1 MRGPN
6 ITKLFLGMILV
17 TFPIQ
22 GMAQV
27 QAELEV
33 NINAPLHTINPGIY
47 GQFIEHYG
55 RVVEHGIWAELL
67 QNRKFYPF
75 DAVGQMN
82 IAAPWAGDPEERNV
96 SYAIDRNLSID
107 GVSSQRIVLSGLSN
121 EWRGVWQSGFEV
133 IGGKEYVGYAWIK
146 AEPAVQTVSFVL
158 EKRDGTILAR
168 SETSLQQGDWHRY
181 DFKLEP
187 VNGLHPAVFS
197 IRFNHPGIV
206 WIGGAS
212 LMPGDHVDGFRREVV
227 ELAKTMS
234 PPLLRW
240 PGGGFADTYDWRVAI
255 GPRDRRAP
263 HTVGVYANQDSYDS
277 RVDPSDFGTDEF
289 IHFCRLVGAQ
299 PYITVNF
306 GSGSPELARQWVE
319 YCNGPGNSEWGARR
333 ASNGHPEPYHV
344 KSWGVGNESWLSI
357 QPGHSTPEGY
367 AMYFNQF
374 ADAMRKADSGLQI
387 VAVGDTLDSTSNWNE
402 TVARISG
409 QHADL
414 LSIHYYYAL
423 GFQSPFYLNHPVEFY
438 RSVVAA
444 PIFVEQTL
452 RERIAKIDAANT
464 GSKKIQIALD
474 EWNEADFGPEPPGL
488 PKDSSFARLVDMII
502 KYGGDFNQPQEQAL
516 FAARMFHVFMRLGD
530 RLPLACRT
538 HLVNSTGTIRTSS
551 TEAYITASGTALQ
564 IYGPH
569 SGSKLLKVEQQSP
582 MYDVPEAG
590 WKNIPYL
597 DATATLSEDG
607 RKLFLHLLNLKEAE
621 PLSVQIR
628 LLGRSVEPSG
638 DLWQIASESFLSL
651 NNFGVAP
658 VKVQHQRLTGLSDR
672 FTQQLPAHSA
682 TTLELTLK

>member
-1 MRGPN
+1 MRWPN
-6 ITKLFLGMILV
+6 ITKFFLGMILM
-17 TFPIQ
+17 TFSIQ

-33 NINAPLHTINPGIY
+33 NINAPLHTINPGIF
-47 GQFIEHYG
+47 GQFIEHFG
-55 RVVEHGIWAELL
+55 RVIEHGVWAELL

-82 IAAPWAGDPEERNV
+82 VAAPWVGDPEERNV
-96 SYAIDRNLSID
+96 SYAIDRTLSID
-107 GVSSQRIVLSGLSN
+107 GVSSQRIVLSGQSN
-121 EWRGVWQSGFEV
+121 EWRGVWQSGFDVLGE
-133 IGGKEYVGYAWIK
+133 KEYVGYAWIK
-146 AEPAVQTVSFVL
+146 ADPANQMVSFAL
-158 EKRDGTILAR
+158 EKRDGTTLAR
-168 SETSLQQGDWHRY
+168 SEASLQQGDWRRY
-181 DFKLEP
+181 DFKLKP
-187 VNGLHPAVFS
+187 VNGLHAAVFR
-197 IRFNHPGIV
+197 ILFNHPGIV

-212 LMPGDHVDGFRREVV
+212 LMPGDHIDGLRREVV
-227 ELAKTMS
+227 ELSKTMA

-240 PGGGFADTYDWRVAI
+240 PGGGFSDTYDWRVAI
-255 GPRDRRAP
+255 GPRDQRPP
-263 HTVGVYANQDSYDS
+263 HTVGVYANLDGYDS

-289 IHFCRLVGAQ
+289 IHFCRLIGAR

-319 YCNGPGNSEWGARR
+319 YCNGPGNSEWGGRR
-333 ASNGHPEPYHV
+333 ASNGHPEPYNV
-344 KSWGVGNESWLSI
+344 KDWGVGNESWLSI
-357 QPGHSTPEGY
+357 ESGHSTPEGY
-367 AMYFNQF
+367 AVYFNQF

-387 VAVGDTLDSTSNWNE
+387 VAVGDTLDSTGKWNE
-402 TVARISG
+402 MVARISG

-423 GFQSPFYLNHPVEFY
+423 SFLSPFYLNHPVEFY

-452 RERIAKIDAANT
+452 RQTIARIDAAST
-464 GSKKIQIALD
+464 GTKKLQIALD
-474 EWNEADFGPEPPGL
+474 EWNEANFGPEPPGK
-488 PKDSSFARLVDMII
+488 PKDFTFARLVDMII
-502 KYGGDFNQPQEQAL
+502 KYGGDINQPQEDAL

-538 HLVNSTGTIRTSS
+538 HLVNSTGAIRTSS

-582 MYDVPEAG
+582 VYDVPETG

-597 DATATLSEDG
+597 DAIATLSEDG
-607 RKLFLHLLNLKEAE
+607 RKLFLHLLNLKENE
-621 PLSVQIR
+621 TMSVQIR
-628 LLGRSVEPSG
+628 LVGRSVEPGG

-651 NNFGVAP
+651 NNFGVSP
-658 VKVQHQRLTGLSDR
+658 VKVQHQPLTGLSER
-672 FTQQLPAHSA
+672 FTHSLPAHSA